1 MNRAFLPQLNASN
14 SALTS
19 CNQESVFH
27 LHRDGTLT
35 TANQPILQVFSVPST
50 TLADNIT
57 YNVGFTI
64 FLNSKLRQKKE
75 SGKEAQQWNKSNNLS
90 DRVLTQLISLMKPI
104 F

>member
-1 MNRAFLPQLNASN
+1 MNRTLLPQLNASN

-50 TLADNIT
+50 TLADNFT
-57 YNVGFTI
+57 HNVGFTI
-64 FLNSKLRQKKE
+64 FLNSKLRQKK
-75 SGKEAQQWNKSNNLS
+75 KAAKRLSNGTN
-90 DRVLTQLISLMKPI
+90 RII
-104 F
+104 